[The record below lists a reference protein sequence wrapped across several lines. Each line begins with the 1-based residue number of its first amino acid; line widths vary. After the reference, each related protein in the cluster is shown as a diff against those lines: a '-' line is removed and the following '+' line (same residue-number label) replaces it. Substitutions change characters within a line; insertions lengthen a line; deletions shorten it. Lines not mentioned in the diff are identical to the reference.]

1 MGFILVEGVH
11 FSLRGMPSDAFD
23 EVQLRSLAERIT
35 AGATV
40 SPESSLSGATIHQ
53 ALADGFGWV
62 MLYGGIAAW
71 VLAAFSLLT
80 FERRERLQE
89 LESDAPH

>member
-1 MGFILVEGVH
+1 
-11 FSLRGMPSDAFD
+11 
-23 EVQLRSLAERIT
+23 
-35 AGATV
+35 
-40 SPESSLSGATIHQ
+40 
-53 ALADGFGWV
+53 

-89 LESDAPH
+89 LETDAPH